1 MPPSPCRLP
10 ETAESKEVGQADFRW
25 KRGLLLLYVL
35 RGQQVKVL
43 GSVRVSRAGGG
54 AFPAGIWAQLRSTS
68 PLHAASRSGSHVPS
82 DPRRHPL
89 LLWAALWHL
98 LTAAATA
105 DRQWTPSERP
115 LAEGL

>member
-1 MPPSPCRLP
+1 M
-10 ETAESKEVGQADFRW
+10 ETWRAALIRTPRAAGKG
-25 KRGLLLLYVL
+25 L
-35 RGQQVKVL
+35 RGAAS
-43 GSVRVSRAGGG
+43 GFRARVAGPFPPASGLSSG
-54 AFPAGIWAQLRSTS
+54 AP

-98 LTAAATA
+98 LTAAATP